1 MRLRRRLLN
10 KQRESGDNTLKQRIK
25 NLNMEIKAFY
35 TTKQRQKVRK
45 NIIPGNTKSLWR
57 AVNEAKNLNNQ
68 ELPEVMYH
76 GDVELDWLNLS
87 LDTYKVKCKT
97 LFLTN

>member
-1 MRLRRRLLN
+1 
-10 KQRESGDNTLKQRIK
+10 
-25 NLNMEIKAFY
+25 MEIKAFY

-76 GDVELDWLNLS
+76 GDVELDWLNLIS
-87 LDTYKVKCKT
+87 YGEFGDIYECRNKS
-97 LFLTN
+97 